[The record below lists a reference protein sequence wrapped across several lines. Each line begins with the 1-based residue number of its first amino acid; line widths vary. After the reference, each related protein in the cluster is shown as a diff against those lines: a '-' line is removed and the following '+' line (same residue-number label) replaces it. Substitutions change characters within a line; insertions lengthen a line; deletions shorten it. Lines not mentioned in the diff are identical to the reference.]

1 MISQEVQHENGPT
14 SRGCGLGGA
23 SVGGGMIEDEEEEDS
38 DNILPPI
45 RTPGSITK
53 VYSCELCVCVSLCVC
68 VCVCVCARTR
78 MSVCVCMCV
87 CVCDGMNFDA

>member
-38 DNILPPI
+38 DNTLPPI

-53 VYSCELCVCVSLCVC
+53 VY
-68 VCVCVCARTR
+68 
-78 MSVCVCMCV
+78 
-87 CVCDGMNFDA
+87 